1 LKPLLTFLL
10 AATQLA
16 VQSADVT
23 QHGARN
29 VASNEQIAIG
39 FFTASITAGSN
50 RATLPVAAPFVN
62 GDYVDIPG
70 AGPGC
75 TLSTPAAPTVTPSNA
90 SAGTGT
96 GLTVPNGLT
105 GTTYSYVIIARD
117 FAGCYTAASPTGTA
131 SGAPLGAQKFAI
143 SMLTRSGTTVSVVAT
158 ASEGMA
164 TGGMLFISG
173 TSSNAGFG
181 GEFQVASVADNQHFT
196 FTSGQDTATGG
207 IPAATGGTAYYFNC
221 NHLSWPPV
229 PNAFLYY
236 IYGRVNGSLVLLGVS
251 RPQGATLDATWDDF
265 GSPMMDNFTAPYWIP
280 NVPPSSSFPD
290 PLVTS
295 ISSGA
300 GTTRLTLAAAA
311 TNSVANQPIYFDDG
325 PAILAA
331 VNANRYQPVKIPAGT
346 YTINSATAFPPGTD
360 ILQQG
365 MVYLNDTVS
374 ITGDTTWQGAPGAV
388 GGTPQ
393 FGFAGHP
400 GIMTGRA
407 TPGVWGN
414 FANAATF
421 KDLTFSSSQQNNAL
435 LVAIDQANPVTFSNT
450 NFVTGTSSDYMGVGL
465 LLRGVS
471 TNTSYSIS
479 IDNTLFSA
487 AQLPIGST
495 VTPAFYCNYCGQT
508 QMSRI
513 NMNGRGIFYTGGT
526 FTLNGGRSQGSIT
539 PILTQ
544 YTPFNGYG
552 GHVSILNYEEDTTAQ
567 PLLTTLAAPGAVNQY
582 SVFIQSSGQP
592 SLGGGGL
599 VSGQM
604 IGYALGH
611 GGLIVVFPEGP
622 LGQTDFVTVINGSG
636 VSQ

>member
-1 LKPLLTFLL
+1 M
-10 AATQLA
+10 
-16 VQSADVT
+16 
-23 QHGARN
+23 
-29 VASNEQIAIG
+29 
-39 FFTASITAGSN
+39 
-50 RATLPVAAPFVN
+50 
-62 GDYVDIPG
+62 
-70 AGPGC
+70 
-75 TLSTPAAPTVTPSNA
+75 
-90 SAGTGT
+90 
-96 GLTVPNGLT
+96 PNGLT

-143 SMLTRSGTTVSVVAT
+143 SMLTRSGTTVSVVAK
-158 ASEGMA
+158 APEGMA

-280 NVPPSSSFPD
+280 NVPPSSSSPD

-300 GTTRLTLAAAA
+300 GTTTLTLAAAA
-311 TNSVANQPIYFDDG
+311 TNGVANQPIYFDDG

-331 VNANRYQPVKIPAGT
+331 VNANRYQPVQIPAGT
-346 YTINSATAFPPGTD
+346 YPINSATAFPPGTD

-388 GGTPQ
+388 AGTPQ

-400 GIMTGRA
+400 GIVAGRA
-407 TPGVWGN
+407 TPGIWGN
-414 FANAATF
+414 GANAATF
-421 KDLTFSSSQQNNAL
+421 ENLTFSSNQLNNVL
-435 LVAIDQANPVTFSNT
+435 LVAIDQASPVTFSKT
-450 NFVTGTSSDYMGVGL
+450 NFITGATSNDYMGVGL
-465 LLRGVS
+465 LLLGVL
-471 TNTSYSIS
+471 TNTTYSIS
-479 IDNTLFSA
+479 LDSTLFLSP
-487 AQLPIGST
+487 QLAVGST
-495 VTPAFYCNYCGQT
+495 ATPGFYCNFCGQM

-513 NMNGRGIFYTGGT
+513 NMSGRGILYISPGGT
-526 FTLNGGRSQGSIT
+526 LTLNGGRSQGSIT
-539 PILTQ
+539 PILSL
-544 YTPFNGYG
+544 YAPVNADG
-552 GHVSILNYEEDTTAQ
+552 GNVSILNYEEDTTAM
-567 PLLTTLAAPGAVNQY
+567 PLLTTLGHDNQY
-582 SVFIQSSGQP
+582 NVFIQSSGAP
-592 SLGGGGL
+592 SLGGGAL
-599 VSGQM
+599 VSGNM
-604 IGYALGH
+604 IGYAPGH
-611 GGLIVVFPEGP
+611 GGLIVIFPTAAI
-622 LGQTDFVTVINGSG
+622 GQTDFVTVINGSG
-636 VSQ
+636 VSH